1 MERRYRI
8 IRMILL
14 FLLFAPLA
22 IFIFGTLVMWL
33 WNNTLVP
40 VLHVSEVSF
49 WQALGILVLSKILFG
64 SFGGGGYRRYPTWKE
79 RMTQKWNRMTP
90 EEREKFKEKWKGH
103 WWKMGYKPWDSES
116 GPDQIKP

>member
-1 MERRYRI
+1 
-8 IRMILL
+8 MILL
-14 FLLFAPLA
+14 FLIFAPVA

-64 SFGGGGYRRYPTWKE
+64 SFGGGGRRSYPTWRE
-79 RMTQKWNRMTP
+79 RMTRKWDRMTP
-90 EEREKFKEKWKGH
+90 EEREKFKERWKDH
-103 WWKMGYKPWDSES
+103 WWKMGYKPWGSES